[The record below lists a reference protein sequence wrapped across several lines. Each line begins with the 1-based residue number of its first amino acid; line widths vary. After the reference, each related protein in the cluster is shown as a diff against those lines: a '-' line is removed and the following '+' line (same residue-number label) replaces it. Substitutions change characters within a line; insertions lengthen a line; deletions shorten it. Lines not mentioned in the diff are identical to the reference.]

1 MAHGWVKSLQ
11 CKSRAFEDVHDR
23 RLRRPGPPASSS
35 CRSGSQALKDVVVDS
50 ARQKQRNPKACQG
63 PLLPQPAPTAR
74 RKSTTKT
81 KTAVGPRAAAAALS
95 VRTTAGLTYP
105 ALSELPEG
113 HTSRR
118 VVEIIFHS
126 SWGPKPFPGKVE
138 MIFKVQ
144 NGPRATARFE
154 EYREAVKSVAWEDDA
169 RCIADGNEVMRFQ
182 CVGPMPAG
190 CCSGAINDYSGVWG
204 SLQVRKAA
212 AVCTFAGSARAHEGA
227 GGGRGRRAM
236 LVCRVIAGRVSK
248 REVVMDSFQE
258 CQVGF
263 NSAGGEN
270 GELLVYDAR
279 AVLHC
284 FLIIYKL

>member
-23 RLRRPGPPASSS
+23 SLRRPGPTASSS
-35 CRSGSQALKDVVVDS
+35 CRSGSQALKDVVVGS
-50 ARQKQRNPKACQG
+50 ARQKHRKPKAR
-63 PLLPQPAPTAR
+63 PEPPPPVHTPR
-74 RKSTTKT
+74 RKSSTKT
-81 KTAVGPRAAAAALS
+81 TAAVSPQVAAAALP
-95 VRTTAGLTYP
+95 VRTPAGLIFP
-105 ALSELPEG
+105 ALSELPDG
-113 HTSRR
+113 HSSRR

-144 NGPRATARFE
+144 NGPWATARFE
-154 EYREAVKSVAWEDDA
+154 EYRETVKSGAWEDDT

-190 CCSGAINDYSGVWG
+190 CCPGAINDYRGVWG
-204 SLQVRKAA
+204 SLQMRKAASA
-212 AVCTFAGSARAHEGA
+212 AVCTFSGSARAHEGA

-236 LVCRVIAGRVSK
+236 LVCRVIAGRVEK
-248 REVVMDSFQE
+248 REAIEPFEE

-263 NSAGGEN
+263 DSVGGEN

>member
-11 CKSRAFEDVHDR
+11 CRSRAFEDVHDR
-23 RLRRPGPPASSS
+23 SLRRSGLPASSS
-35 CRSGSQALKDVVVDS
+35 CRSGSRALKDVVGS
-50 ARQKQRNPKACQG
+50 ARQRPRKPKSCQG
-63 PLLPQPAPTAR
+63 PPPPPGCTPG
-74 RKSTTKT
+74 RKSTKT
-81 KTAVGPRAAAAALS
+81 TDMGPPAAPLP
-95 VRTTAGLTYP
+95 VRTPAGLVYP

-126 SWGPKPFPGKVE
+126 SWGPKPFPGRVE

-154 EYREAVKSVAWEDDA
+154 EYREAVKSGALEEDA
-169 RCIADGNEVMRFQ
+169 RCTADGNEMMRFQ
-182 CVGPMPAG
+182 CVGPMPLG
-190 CCSGAINDYSGVWG
+190 CGSGANDYRGVWG
-204 SLQVRKAA
+204 SLQWHKVA
-212 AVCTFAGSARAHEGA
+212 AVCTFSGIATAHESA

-236 LVCRVIAGRVSK
+236 LVCRVIAGRVAK
-248 REVVMDSFQE
+248 RAAIDPFRENR
-258 CQVGF
+258 VGF
-263 NSAGGEN
+263 DSVGGEN

-279 AVLHC
+279 AILPC